1 MLSLPDCFSSI
12 SPSNRPRLK
21 LSLNKF
27 LQSRG
32 HNIVTVYPNGSIH
45 ESKGFDTYGDKQKVA
60 EMKAFI
66 ESLPDNLIVL
76 IAVYDSANYNT
87 MKKIDGVEGTLSSL
101 GAVAPVLPQVRE
113 AWLLVGHKGPE
124 KPAWIQQRHGER
136 NMGPVT
142 LSTEIPL

>member
-1 MLSLPDCFSSI
+1 MNS
-12 SPSNRPRLK
+12 
-21 LSLNKF
+21 

-45 ESKGFDTYGDKQKVA
+45 ASKGFDTYGSALEVI

-76 IAVYDSANYNT
+76 IAVWDST
-87 MKKIDGVEGTLSSL
+87 HPKTIQLVGGVENALSSL
-101 GAVAPVLPQVRE
+101 GAVAPLIAQERE
-113 AWLLVGHKGPE
+113 AWLLLGYKGPE
-124 KPAWIQQRHGER
+124 KPEWIQQRHGAR

-142 LSTEIPL
+142 LWTKVAL